1 MCGLCLGGFTPHVGD
16 GRLAQDDRGQ
26 DLRGIIQSSA
36 DECAP
41 GMTVIFDFACGKIAP
56 PGIGKDHKVA
66 DGVHAFED
74 DLAFDG
80 NRGGRHGGPNGRAG
94 TRDPDEAGG
103 EAAEVVGHAGEV
115 IGLAAGDR
123 LDGGEVAV
131 LDAAFNAE
139 CGVKADRGV
148 DTSAEDLGER
158 RDGADIAVLVVGR
171 EGLNQVPFRPP
182 SPTRTCT

>member
-1 MCGLCLGGFTPHVGD
+1 
-16 GRLAQDDRGQ
+16 
-26 DLRGIIQSSA
+26 
-36 DECAP
+36 
-41 GMTVIFDFACGKIAP
+41 
-56 PGIGKDHKVA
+56 
-66 DGVHAFED
+66 
-74 DLAFDG
+74 
-80 NRGGRHGGPNGRAG
+80 
-94 TRDPDEAGG
+94 
-103 EAAEVVGHAGEV
+103 V